1 MVGVAQA
8 QDSNAENE
16 SIEEIVVTGSYIKR
30 RLQADSSSPIL
41 IMDSEQ
47 LEAQGIV
54 TPEQLVNT
62 LTINTGAQ
70 IYANHLEQ
78 GRNAGTTNFN
88 LRGLGESSTL
98 VLLNGT
104 RQTLT
109 PAVNL
114 DGDQY
119 VNLSTLVPM
128 IAVERVEI
136 LKDGASAIY
145 GSDAVAGVVNFIT
158 RDNFEGLEVRL
169 GAANN
174 EFGADGTSFGII
186 LGGAYDRGN
195 FMGAFEYRE
204 VDPVTN
210 LERNDDYNATRNSI
224 TGFGMPST
232 IVSFGEG
239 VILPDPMCNAV
250 GATLPPGQVFEAF
263 LCRLTYGQFGNV
275 VSEEQRL
282 QAFVSA
288 DYAFGDSAEFFGEMS
303 WANNQSIIGSVPTQ
317 PVTNPVYVPEDHP
330 DLVIFAQ
337 GDPDPYANV
346 NRINAD
352 GLREVQWWGRILG
365 GGSPQNNDL
374 KPFENWRMKGG
385 IRGDI
390 NDQWDYTLSYAYSIE
405 ETSAFRRESILIN
418 LQQALYGRG
427 GANRDEWYHFAWDNR
442 GLNSQ
447 GIMEDIIGF
456 YGYDAQSTQKVLDGI
471 VSTTE
476 LFQIGGR
483 SAGAAFGFQVRED
496 TLAYDYND
504 MSEKFV
510 FSFFIGGA
518 DFAVDQDSTAVFGEV
533 ALPLSDNLDVNLAV
547 RYQKIDDETTTDP
560 KLSLLW
566 SATDTLSLRAS
577 IGTSFRMPSLFTKG
591 GSFFDAGSG
600 TDPVVGF
607 GITYR
612 AEFATDPLNP
622 VQPQEAT
629 NYNIGGTYANPN
641 GLEISLDYWN
651 FDYDGFI
658 AYESTSSVLATDPLG
673 PQVLRDP
680 SGNVI
685 QVTGYARNAGFLK
698 TDGID
703 WDFRWVVDSGA
714 GTWTP
719 FWEGTYML
727 SYDIDDPQW
736 GPTDALGVRNYH
748 NIGAPAVEL
757 RFNAGVLWA
766 KDNHSANVIARY
778 IDGYMSDESDAR
790 LGGPITDGAGNLDP
804 ANYIPVDS
812 MTVID
817 AQYSYVFENS
827 FGGDTETILRIGARN
842 LAGEVA
848 PPAWGTSGYDER
860 VHDPRGRYWYVN
872 LAVKFN

>member
-1 MVGVAQA
+1 M
-8 QDSNAENE
+8 
-16 SIEEIVVTGSYIKR
+16 
-30 RLQADSSSPIL
+30 
-41 IMDSEQ
+41 
-47 LEAQGIV
+47 
-54 TPEQLVNT
+54 
-62 LTINTGAQ
+62 
-70 IYANHLEQ
+70 
-78 GRNAGTTNFN
+78 
-88 LRGLGESSTL
+88 
-98 VLLNGT
+98 
-104 RQTLT
+104 
-109 PAVNL
+109 
-114 DGDQY
+114 
-119 VNLSTLVPM
+119 
-128 IAVERVEI
+128 
-136 LKDGASAIY
+136 
-145 GSDAVAGVVNFIT
+145 
-158 RDNFEGLEVRL
+158 
-169 GAANN
+169 
-174 EFGADGTSFGII
+174 
-186 LGGAYDRGN
+186 
-195 FMGAFEYRE
+195 
-204 VDPVTN
+204 
-210 LERNDDYNATRNSI
+210 
-224 TGFGMPST
+224 
-232 IVSFGEG
+232 
-239 VILPDPMCNAV
+239 
-250 GATLPPGQVFEAF
+250 
-263 LCRLTYGQFGNV
+263 
-275 VSEEQRL
+275 
-282 QAFVSA
+282 SA
-288 DYAFGDSAEFFGEMS
+288 DYAFNDKAVFFGEWS
-303 WANNQSIIGSVPTQ
+303 FANSEAIIGSVPTQ

-390 NDQWDYTLSYAYSIE
+390 TDQWDYTLSYAYSIE
-405 ETSAFRRESILIN
+405 ETSAFRRESILKN

-427 GANRDEWYHFAWDNR
+427 GPDRDETFYFSWENR
-442 GLNSQ
+442 GLNSPELM
-447 GIMEDIIGF
+447 GDIIGF

-504 MSEKFV
+504 LSEQFV

-518 DFAVDQDSTAVFGEV
+518 DFAVDQDSNAVFGEV

-547 RYQKIDDETTTDP
+547 RYQEIDDATTTDP

-566 SATDTLSLRAS
+566 SATDELSLRAS

-591 GSFFDAGSG
+591 GSFFDAGAG
-600 TDPVVGF
+600 NDPVVGF

-629 NYNIGGTYANPN
+629 NYNIGGTYTNSN
-641 GLEISLDYWN
+641 GLEFSFDYWN
-651 FDYDGFI
+651 FEYDGFI
-658 AYESTSSVLATDPLG
+658 AYESTSAVLATDPLG

-685 QVTGYARNAGFLK
+685 QVTAYARNAGFLN

-703 WDFRWVVDSGA
+703 WNIRWAVDTST

-727 SYDIDDPQW
+727 SYEMDDPQW
-736 GPTDALGVRNYH
+736 GPTDALGIRNLH

-766 KDNHSANVIARY
+766 NEGHSANVLARY
-778 IDGYMSDESDAR
+778 IDGYLSDESDAR
-790 LGGPITDGAGNLDP
+790 LGGPITDGAGNLDF
-804 ANYIPVDS
+804 ANFLPVDS

-817 AQYSYVFENS
+817 AQYSYAFDGW
-827 FGGDTETILRIGARN
+827 FGGDTETILRLGARN
-842 LAGEVA
+842 IADETAPATWGVA
-848 PPAWGTSGYDER
+848 GYDER

-872 LAVKFN
+872 FGVTFE